1 MTILGGGKMQQ
12 LECKQCG
19 HSYSG
24 PTTGNDIYLCPKC
37 NAYVG
42 CLCDYGFGPIV
53 PCNIFL
59 GEKKIAKVE
68 YRNRTKTEYKLKSD
82 TYGINIPL
90 TKGYKNLEVYDEAT
104 KIITEAIKGIN
115 S

>member
-1 MTILGGGKMQQ
+1 MQ
-12 LECKQCG
+12 
-19 HSYSG
+19 
-24 PTTGNDIYLCPKC
+24 YLFRRK
-37 NAYVG
+37 
-42 CLCDYGFGPIV
+42 
-53 PCNIFL
+53 
-59 GEKKIAKVE
+59 EIAKVE